1 MEGGNLM
8 KTRFPWLVTLVIVAS
23 LQSTGCT
30 IKGTVNQITDTTSN
44 ITGTTSGTAW
54 WNEDGQITP
63 GLKAAAFATINH
75 KNLQQDVAAGQGEYL
90 TSMSAL
96 LGVPEERQP
105 AFFSAA
111 QAGYARA
118 AEQHPETLLP
128 FLQSTV
134 LVTVP

>member
-1 MEGGNLM
+1 MN
-8 KTRFPWLVTLVIVAS
+8 TRFSWFATLAILAL

-44 ITGTTSGTAW
+44 VTGTTSGAAW

-63 GLKAAAFATINH
+63 GFKAAAFATMNH
-75 KNLQQDVAAGQGEYL
+75 KNLQQDIAAGQGEYL

-96 LGVPEERQP
+96 LGVPEERRP

-111 QAGYARA
+111 QAGYAQA
-118 AEQHPETLLP
+118 VGQHLETLLP
-128 FLQSTV
+128 FLQNRVVDS
-134 LVTVP
+134 LP

>member
-1 MEGGNLM
+1 M
-8 KTRFPWLVTLVIVAS
+8 KTHFPWFLTLIILAL

-30 IKGTVNQITDTTSN
+30 LKGTLNQITDTTSN
-44 ITGTTSGTAW
+44 VTGTTSGAAW

-63 GLKAAAFATINH
+63 GFKAAAFATINH
-75 KNLQQDVAAGQGEYL
+75 KNIQQDISAGRGEYL
-90 TSMSAL
+90 NSMGEL
-96 LGVPEERQP
+96 LGVPEERRL

-118 AEQHPETLLP
+118 AEQHPDSLLP
-128 FLQSTV
+128 YLQSLA